1 VAEAVAVVARQSIKL
16 VVVRRRSVVVAAAL
30 PLHVAVGGAV
40 AVDAAV
46 RSKTHEEQQRQGNDT
61 DLSA

>member
-1 VAEAVAVVARQSIKL
+1 MAEAVAVVARQSIKL
-16 VVVRRRSVVVAAAL
+16 VVVRRRSVVAAAAAL

-46 RSKTHEEQQRQGNDT
+46 RSKTQVTRSSKDNATTQT
-61 DLSA
+61 